1 MQAIIAITLGILAV
15 LMYIVLDSMRRLEDE
30 FIQTYLDHHKMS
42 HDLQRIYKETNKD
55 AASIKRR
62 QTWSKK
68 REKKDL
74 KTENTGGH
82 KRISWKTK

>member
-68 REKKDL
+68 RELKDI
-74 KTENTGGH
+74 KTES
-82 KRISWKTK
+82 R

>member
-1 MQAIIAITLGILAV
+1 MKFIELTKGHKAIVDDDDYSAAIKYHGEFAV
-15 LMYIVLDSMRRLEDE
+15 LN
-30 FIQTYLDHHKMS
+30 F
-42 HDLQRIYKETNKD
+42 
-55 AASIKRR
+55 
-62 QTWSKK
+62 K